1 VLPFALFFLHSSVA
15 ESLALKRKTSYP
27 RSDQPRERTRRQ
39 LLIRVAGSVLPLR
52 ADLHA
57 VSAQECVKSD
67 AVSGADG

>member
-1 VLPFALFFLHSSVA
+1 
-15 ESLALKRKTSYP
+15 
-27 RSDQPRERTRRQ
+27 